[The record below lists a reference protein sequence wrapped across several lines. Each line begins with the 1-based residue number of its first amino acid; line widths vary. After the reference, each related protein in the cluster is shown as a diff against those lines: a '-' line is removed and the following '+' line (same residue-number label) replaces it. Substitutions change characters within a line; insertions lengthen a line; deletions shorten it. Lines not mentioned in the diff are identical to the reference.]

1 MARWQRAW
9 VGPADRPLKR
19 DCNSM
24 GRTLHQGSRPRRRIR
39 LPVRS
44 DATVNGH
51 LICTRPIP
59 WQSAPEAWFDPW
71 QSAGGTSGTIHILD
85 HAPPAK
91 QSRTGWPPRS
101 ALTFQAVG
109 YKKTASRSE
118 ATRRADAPHRHM
130 AGPGRRLQPDSGP
143 AAGNPVWR
151 ANVGEASASG
161 IYKGACRRSGKLRTK
176 ARCPAP
182 AGFFGLKNRPS
193 RWLQRMIRV
202 VSCAPSSR
210 SLSAACGRDL
220 SPSVNSGAA
229 VTRNLNPSENGPIG
243 NPNPS
248 ARNCQGCG
256 PALSRQRGRSGAD
269 RLRHWRMTASGRCS
283 LPWYGADLGGVL
295 GSARVGE
302 RQLSSVSLIGQRY
315 SIDIVGPGR

>member
-1 MARWQRAW
+1 MPAGGHHGSLAASLGWSSRSAAEARLQLNGEDL
-9 VGPADRPLKR
+9 GPRITAAAAYPIAYEFRCDREWTHY
-19 DCNSM
+19 M
-24 GRTLHQGSRPRRRIR
+24 Y
-39 LPVRS
+39 
-44 DATVNGH
+44 
-51 LICTRPIP
+51 RPIP

-118 ATRRADAPHRHM
+118 ATRGADAPHRHM

-193 RWLQRMIRV
+193 GWLQRMIRV

-210 SLSAACGRDL
+210 SLSAACGQDL

-229 VTRNLNPSENGPIG
+229 VTR
-243 NPNPS
+243 
-248 ARNCQGCG
+248 
-256 PALSRQRGRSGAD
+256 
-269 RLRHWRMTASGRCS
+269 T
-283 LPWYGADLGGVL
+283 
-295 GSARVGE
+295 
-302 RQLSSVSLIGQRY
+302 
-315 SIDIVGPGR
+315 